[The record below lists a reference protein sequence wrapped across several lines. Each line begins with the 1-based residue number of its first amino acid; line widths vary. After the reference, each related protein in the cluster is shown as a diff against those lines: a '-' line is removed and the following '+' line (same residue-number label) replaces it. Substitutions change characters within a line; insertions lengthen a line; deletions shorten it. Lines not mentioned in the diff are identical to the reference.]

1 MIRKILNNLFLLFI
15 FSLILFVSILST
27 VGIETDKF
35 NNLITN
41 KIAES
46 KNIDLEL
53 QTLNFKLDL
62 SEFSLFIETQ
72 NPKIEYLN
80 QSIPTRNIKVYV
92 DFFSI
97 LKTDLKINKI
107 NILLNELNY
116 MQVKEISKLI
126 KPPIIN

>member
-15 FSLILFVSILST
+15 FSLIFVSVLST

-46 KNIDLEL
+46 KNIDLKL

-80 QSIPTRNIKVYV
+80 ESIPTRNIKVYV
-92 DFFSI
+92 DFFH
-97 LKTDLKINKI
+97 T
-107 NILLNELNY
+107 
-116 MQVKEISKLI
+116 
-126 KPPIIN
+126 